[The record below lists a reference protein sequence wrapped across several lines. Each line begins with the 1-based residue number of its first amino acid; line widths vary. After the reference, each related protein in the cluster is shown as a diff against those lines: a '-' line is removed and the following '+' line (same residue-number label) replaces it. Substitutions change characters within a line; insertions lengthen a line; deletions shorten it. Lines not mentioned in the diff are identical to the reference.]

1 MSLRMQ
7 IGTFRL
13 LALIPLLLAQAYLF
27 LRARSAILSS
37 LRQGRFRYGVIIATG
52 LAMGILSVMNAGPV
66 FSRTTWVE
74 PSWGARTFLFYLPAI
89 WAFGSIFSALLLGL
103 TRAASMLTKTA
114 IRLYRKVPT
123 GRLPPVRTLTAAG
136 SFEQVWFLLP
146 RPLSLIVILYFSWQQ
161 STSENF

>member
-1 MSLRMQ
+1 MQ
-7 IGTFRL
+7 IGAFRL

-114 IRLYRKVPT
+114 IRLYRKGANREAAP
-123 GRLPPVRTLTAAG
+123 GLDPDRRRLLRAGVVSLAAA
-136 SFEQVWFLLP
+136 P
-146 RPLSLIVILYFSWQQ
+146 
-161 STSENF
+161 